1 MSDGT
6 KSTTGLDYEIVL
18 NDGEW
23 QVWTPDLT
31 GACIGSG
38 KTTIEA
44 KENAVKILSNTA
56 KHLVTA
62 LG

>member
-1 MSDGT
+1 MSDGIH
-6 KSTTGLDYEIVL
+6 STTGLDYEIVL

-38 KTTIEA
+38 ATTIEA
-44 KENAVKILSNTA
+44 MESAILTMKNTCDQM
-56 KHLVTA
+56 TA
-62 LG
+62 AL